1 VSASEHQHSM
11 KTPSRKQLREKIKT
25 SDIGTILHVPRGTL
39 TAKQKRFA
47 EALVLEGKT
56 GADAYRTAYDT
67 KARPHVVGTDAS
79 KLKANPRVAL
89 EIQALEQ
96 AKQVAAL
103 HSAEALRSLVISTL
117 TSAIIDPESKPA
129 TRITAAKILG
139 QVTEVAAFTERKE
152 ITHVQDSGAIRSQIL
167 DQLKSM
173 MLSTHDAQDVD
184 ATELLAELSA
194 EEPHGGGIP
203 PNAKRDSGADVHSN
217 QLEQIPPESV
227 SPESSEHPPSPSET
241 QTPRGD
247 IFGENDGDT
256 NLT

>member
-1 VSASEHQHSM
+1 M
-11 KTPSRKQLREKIKT
+11 KTPSRKQLRETIRGR
-25 SDIGTILHVPRGTL
+25 DIGAVLNIPRGSL

-56 GADAYRTAYDT
+56 GADAYRSAYNT
-67 KARPHVVGTDAS
+67 KARPKTVGDNAS
-79 KLKANPRVAL
+79 RLKADIRIQAEIAAL
-89 EIQALEQ
+89 ER
-96 AKQVAAL
+96 AKQVSAL

-117 TSAIIDPESKPA
+117 TSAIIDPDTKPA
-129 TRITAAKILG
+129 TRIQAAKVLG

-184 ATELLAELSA
+184 ATELLAELS
-194 EEPHGGGIP
+194 EDGPHGGGIP
-203 PNAKRDSGADVHSN
+203 PNAERDSGADVHSN
-217 QLEQIPPESV
+217 PLEQIPPESV
-227 SPESSEHPPSPSET
+227 SPESSEHPPSSSET

>member
-1 VSASEHQHSM
+1 M

-25 SDIGTILHVPRGTL
+25 SDIGAILHVPRGTL

-56 GADAYRTAYDT
+56 GADAYRSAGYSAKGKPKTI
-67 KARPHVVGTDAS
+67 GDAAS
-79 KLKANPRVAL
+79 RLKADCRIQAEIEAL
-89 EIQALEQ
+89 ER

-117 TSAIIDPESKPA
+117 TAAIVDPESKPA

-173 MLSTHDAQDVD
+173 MLGTNDAQDVD
-184 ATELLAELSA
+184 ATELLAELA
-194 EEPHGGGIP
+194 EDGPHPGGIP
-203 PNAKRDSGADVHSN
+203 PNAKRDSDADVHSN
-217 QLEQIPPESV
+217 ELEPSQSFSDPEDSG
-227 SPESSEHPPSPSET
+227 SPSEDPPSSLET
-241 QTPRGD
+241 QTPGGD
-247 IFGENDGDT
+247 IFGEKG
-256 NLT
+256 